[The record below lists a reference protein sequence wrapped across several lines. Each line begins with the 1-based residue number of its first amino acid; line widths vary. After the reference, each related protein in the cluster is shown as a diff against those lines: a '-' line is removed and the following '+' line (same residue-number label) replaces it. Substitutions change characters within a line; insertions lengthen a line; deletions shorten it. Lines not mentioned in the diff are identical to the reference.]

1 MMNFR
6 RKEIK
11 AEKDSTNE
19 ASVFAFILCERDAK
33 INNLALNGKVC
44 W

>member
-11 AEKDSTNE
+11 AEKDSANE
-19 ASVFAFILCERDAK
+19 ASVFAFILYGWDAK
-33 INNLALNGKVC
+33 SN
-44 W
+44 